1 MSETLVR
8 TPREL
13 RDEVEQLI
21 RDDLVGPVGGDEEE
35 LREAPVDQ
43 YLLGLLAPRFSR
55 DRTVPPSRED
65 NGADDDDAAVDE
77 LPEDDFAAGG
87 VTADTGEEG
96 LPEARPAA
104 VDQLVPSGFGLT
116 FALGADGR
124 SLHVD
129 ASWGAYSRAT
139 SDERLDRDGRPARV
153 WKRRACGGEQP
164 VAIPASG
171 VIEAYRP
178 DPDEPEVIVHG
189 LVRDRGDHRL
199 ITLFL
204 NNTQQAEGGRSV
216 ERWLAQSSLAVRA
229 ADGA

>member
-1 MSETLVR
+1 MSETLAR

-43 YLLGLLAPRFSR
+43 YLLGLLAPRFSH
-55 DRTVPPSRED
+55 DRAVPPSRED
-65 NGADDDDAAVDE
+65 DDSGDDDVGVDE

-104 VDQLVPSGFGLT
+104 VDQLVPSAFGLT
-116 FALGADGR
+116 FALEPDCT
-124 SLHVD
+124 SLRLD

-139 SDERLDRDGRPARV
+139 SDERL
-153 WKRRACGGEQP
+153 
-164 VAIPASG
+164 
-171 VIEAYRP
+171 
-178 DPDEPEVIVHG
+178 
-189 LVRDRGDHRL
+189 
-199 ITLFL
+199 
-204 NNTQQAEGGRSV
+204 
-216 ERWLAQSSLAVRA
+216 
-229 ADGA
+229 